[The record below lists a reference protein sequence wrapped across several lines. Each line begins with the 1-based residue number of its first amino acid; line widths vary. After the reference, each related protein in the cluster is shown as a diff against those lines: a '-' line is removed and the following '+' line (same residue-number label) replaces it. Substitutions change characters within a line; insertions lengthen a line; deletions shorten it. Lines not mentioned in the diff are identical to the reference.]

1 MIPKQEAN
9 EIKTKVLIKIRGNE
23 LNTPE
28 KMYMIKI
35 SKPNVCL
42 ADVKNHLNSNL
53 NLYFSDVSNMEKVNP
68 FIGIHLHLVRLK
80 LTFFEIFSQVA
91 VLKFEKTPL
100 RLLLIVHCSHSK
112 KLISTFFFS
121 F

>member
-1 MIPKQEAN
+1 MNPKQEAN

-53 NLYFSDVSNMEKVNP
+53 NLYFSDFSNLEKPTVNYKFLVKSNSDGMEYFEEYNNDEENRILP
-68 FIGIHLHLVRLK
+68 FVGDK
-80 LTFFEIFSQVA
+80 IF
-91 VLKFEKTPL
+91 LECWCK
-100 RLLLIVHCSHSK
+100 
-112 KLISTFFFS
+112 
-121 F
+121 